1 MRIETYYKLNE
12 NWRVSN
18 NPSVLYSSAIKQILQ
33 ESQNPNPQVPKEGL
47 LDFVNNVGKELKIAT
62 RFITTFG
69 TGVGALYPAVIR
81 FLENSSISLNKQE
94 AILLIITA
102 ISIITNSPEKNKL
115 KEIVEKKGLEEIL
128 KAVKDFIVNLSKIVG
143 SSVTDMLGYTSLLV
157 PTVNII
163 TQLIDKQK
171 IGIDNIEDLF
181 KGLAASASA
190 YGIKTLIDKS
200 KDKK

>member
-1 MRIETYYKLNE
+1 MRIETYYKLNK

-18 NPSVLYSSAIKQILQ
+18 NPSVLYSSAIKQILE
-33 ESQNPNPQVPKEGL
+33 ESKNPNSQILEEGV
-47 LDFVNNVGKELKIAT
+47 LDLVKSVGKELKIAT

-81 FLENSSISLNKQE
+81 FLENSSILLNKQE
-94 AILLIITA
+94 VILLILTA
-102 ISIITNSPEKNKL
+102 ISITINSPEADTL
-115 KEIVEKKGLEEIL
+115 KEIVKEKNLNKALL
-128 KAVKDFIVNLSKIVG
+128 AVKDFIVNLSKIVG
-143 SSVTDMLGYTSLLV
+143 SSITDMLGYTSLLV

-163 TQLIDKQK
+163 TQLIDKQH
-171 IGIDNIEDLF
+171 ISINNMEDLF
-181 KGLAASASA
+181 KGLTASASA

>member
-33 ESQNPNPQVPKEGL
+33 ESQNPNPQVPKEDL

-115 KEIVEKKGLEEIL
+115 KEIVEQKGLEEIL

-163 TQLIDKQK
+163 TQIIDKQK

>member
-12 NWRVSN
+12 NWGISN
-18 NPSVLYSSAIKQILQ
+18 NPSVLYSSAIKQIIE
-33 ESQNPNPQVPKEGL
+33 ESQNSNPQVPEEDL
-47 LDFVNNVGKELKIAT
+47 NLVNNIFKELTIAT
-62 RFITTFG
+62 KFITTFG

-102 ISIITNSPEKNKL
+102 ISIITNSPEKDKL
-115 KEIVEKKGLEEIL
+115 KEIVEKKGLKEIL

>member
-18 NPSVLYSSAIKQILQ
+18 NPSVLYSSAIKQILE
-33 ESQNPNPQVPKEGL
+33 ESKNPNSQILEEGV
-47 LDFVNNVGKELKIAT
+47 LDLVKNIGKELKIAT

-81 FLENSSISLNKQE
+81 FLQNSSISLNKE
-94 AILLIITA
+94 EVILLIITA

-115 KEIVEKKGLEEIL
+115 KEIVEQKGLEEIL

-163 TQLIDKQK
+163 TQIIDKQK

>member
-1 MRIETYYKLNE
+1 M
-12 NWRVSN
+12 S
-18 NPSVLYSSAIKQILQ
+18 
-33 ESQNPNPQVPKEGL
+33 
-47 LDFVNNVGKELKIAT
+47 
-62 RFITTFG
+62 
-69 TGVGALYPAVIR
+69 
-81 FLENSSISLNKQE
+81 FLENSSILLNKQE
-94 AILLIITA
+94 VILLILTA
-102 ISIITNSPEKNKL
+102 ISITIHSPEADTL
-115 KEIVEKKGLEEIL
+115 KEIVKEKNLNKALL
-128 KAVKDFIVNLSKIVG
+128 AVKDFIVNLSKIVG

-163 TQLIDKQK
+163 TQIIDKQK

>member
-18 NPSVLYSSAIKQILQ
+18 NPSVLYSSAIKQILE
-33 ESQNPNPQVPKEGL
+33 ESKNPNAQILEEGV
-47 LDFVNNVGKELKIAT
+47 LDLVKNVGKELKIAT
-62 RFITTFG
+62 KFITTFG

-81 FLENSSISLNKQE
+81 FLNNSSISLNKQE
-94 AILLIITA
+94 VMLLIITA
-102 ISIITNSPEKNKL
+102 ISIIVHNPEADKL
-115 KEIVEKKGLEEIL
+115 KEIVKEKNLNKALL
-128 KAVKDFIVNLSKIVG
+128 AVKDFIFNLSKIVG

-163 TQLIDKQK
+163 TQIIDKQK